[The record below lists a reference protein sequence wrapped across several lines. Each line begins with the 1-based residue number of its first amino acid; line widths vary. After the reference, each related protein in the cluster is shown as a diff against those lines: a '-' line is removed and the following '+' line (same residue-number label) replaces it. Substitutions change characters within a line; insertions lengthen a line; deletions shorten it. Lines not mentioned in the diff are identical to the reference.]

1 MYGMFSEQNLDEA
14 FTPPPLPPLRNLPGQ
29 LLLLLSSDLL
39 PLALFLL
46 EPLQLLL
53 LLAAL
58 ISPGVDV
65 FLELLVEFIFVHA
78 SLPLGE
84 RLIALSRGGGGVGHT
99 IVIHPDTVFYVAS

>member
-1 MYGMFSEQNLDEA
+1 MRSSSSLFFLASSFSCSALISFLLLSLSLLDEILL
-14 FTPPPLPPLRNLPGQ
+14 FPLLPCQ
-29 LLLLLSSDLL
+29 LLLLLGSDLL

-58 ISPGVDV
+58 IPPGVDV
-65 FLELLVEFIFVHA
+65 FLELLVEFILVHA

-84 RLIALSRGGGGVGHT
+84 RLISLSRGGGGV
-99 IVIHPDTVFYVAS
+99 